1 MTARWLSVLIV
12 LGWIAGAAATMHARQ
27 QAAQNPADRP
37 AEPARLRL
45 SSSGFKD
52 GSPLPWQYS
61 CYADNG
67 KPVNPPLQWTNVPKE
82 TASFVLMVNGPD
94 NHPMGGVTEE
104 FFWVRWNIPSTTT
117 TIPEGAPVGAELPD
131 GSRQVAGG
139 RGIMGYRPPC
149 APPGAGPLHY
159 QFKIYA
165 LNQMLTLPSNATRP
179 DVLKAMDGHIVGT
192 HTQYAFIDR
201 LPRSR

>member
-1 MTARWLSVLIV
+1 MSARWLSIV
-12 LGWIAGAAATMHARQ
+12 LLFAWTAGTAVVMQAQ
-27 QAAQNPADRP
+27 QAQQDPAARP
-37 AEPARLRL
+37 PEPARLRL
-45 SSSGFKD
+45 MSTGFKD
-52 GSPLPWQYS
+52 GSPMPWQYS
-61 CYADNG
+61 CYADGG
-67 KPVNPPLQWTNVPKE
+67 KYTSPPLQWANAPKE

-94 NHPMGGVTEE
+94 NHPQKGILEE
-104 FFWVRWNIPSTTT
+104 FFWVRWNIPPTTT
-117 TIPEGAPVGAELPD
+117 QIPENAPVGAELPD

-165 LNQMLTLPSNATRP
+165 LDQMLTLPANAARP

-192 HTQYAFIDR
+192 GSYYTFIER
-201 LPRSR
+201 LPR